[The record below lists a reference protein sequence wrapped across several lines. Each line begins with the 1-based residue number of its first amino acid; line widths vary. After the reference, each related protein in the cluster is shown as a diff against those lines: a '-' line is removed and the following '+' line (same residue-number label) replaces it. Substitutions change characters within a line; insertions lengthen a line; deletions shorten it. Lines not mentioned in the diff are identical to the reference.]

1 MGGLFVEDSKRPQ
14 LPEHPYDGL
23 EKEWAQRFSDHLNGT
38 INLYQELGMRSRHV
52 DTHRDPGGSVN
63 ITLHSHTFY
72 EILFCRGGSIQ
83 YLLGA
88 DRFHIG
94 RGDII
99 VIPPGVSHRPLPA
112 PNTDQSYDRY
122 VIWLSKDFTEMARH
136 IFNAS
141 DQLIAPDPALLRTA
155 NTQWEF
161 LERMFAAGVREAE
174 GQKPGWETAVIGNTL
189 QLLVHL
195 RRAMSETGARPPAE
209 TPELLDR
216 ILAYIERHLAEKIT
230 LSGAAKYFFVS
241 ESTISHLFCQRLGVS
256 FYRCV
261 IQRRLIEAKV
271 RILAGDSLE
280 AAARSVGFS
289 DYSAFYRM
297 FKQEYGISPT
307 QYKAL

>member
-1 MGGLFVEDSKRPQ
+1 MEESKQLHLPGGQYGGLERD
-14 LPEHPYDGL
+14 
-23 EKEWAQRFSDHLNGT
+23 WAQWLS
-38 INLYQELGMRSRHV
+38 YQELEMRSRYV
-52 DTHRDPGGSVN
+52 DTHRDSGVLAN
-63 ITLHSHTFY
+63 VALHNHTFY
-72 EILFCRGGSIQ
+72 EILYCRSGSIQ
-83 YLLGA
+83 YLLGP
-88 DRFHIG
+88 DRFHVG

-99 VIPPGVSHRPLPA
+99 IIPPGVSHRPLLT
-112 PNTDQSYDRY
+112 PNTEQSYDRY

-136 IFNAS
+136 VFNAS

-161 LERMFAAGVREAE
+161 LEQMFAAGVREAE
-174 GQKPGWETAVIGNTL
+174 GRRPGWETAVIGNTL

-195 RRAMSETGARPPAE
+195 RRAMSETGTRPATE

-230 LSGAAKYFFVS
+230 LTGVAKYFFVS
-241 ESTISHLFCQRLGVS
+241 ESTVSHLFCQRLGVS

-271 RILAGDSLE
+271 RILAGDSLK
-280 AAARSVGFS
+280 AAARTVGFS
-289 DYSAFYRM
+289 DYSTFYRM

-307 QYKAL
+307 QYKSL